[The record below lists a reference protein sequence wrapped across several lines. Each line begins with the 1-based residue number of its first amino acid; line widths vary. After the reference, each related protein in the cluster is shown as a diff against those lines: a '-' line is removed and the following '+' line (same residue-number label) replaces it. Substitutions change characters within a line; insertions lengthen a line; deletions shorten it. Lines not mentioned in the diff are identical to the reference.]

1 MKIIKIKNLP
11 EFDGHHSVV
20 ALKDPKTGLKGFI
33 AFHKNSKN
41 IPSFGAT
48 RLWKYRNEKE
58 AIRDALRLSK
68 LMSYKSAMAGLK
80 YGGAK
85 ATIVK
90 NDKYPKDKVL
100 KKYATELNKLSGRFI
115 TGADVGI
122 DLSDVKNMKAVS
134 RYIVGVKS
142 NPAKY
147 TALGIF
153 VSVETLCEE
162 AFGTPNIK
170 GRTFA
175 IQGAGTIGYEFLK
188 LIYKRAKK
196 VYISD
201 TNKERTKFIK
211 NLFPKVTIV
220 APDKIHK
227 QLVDIYMPCALS
239 HSLNKKT
246 IKYLRCKII
255 VGAANNQLES
265 KSVAEEI
272 HKKGI
277 LYGPDYV
284 VNAGGLISVVDE
296 YENKDFN
303 AKRIEKK
310 VKNIKNTL
318 IKIIKASKEENISP
332 AQIADLMA
340 EKIIN
345 KTK

>member
-1 MKIIKIKNLP
+1 MKTEIKNLP
-11 EFDGHHSVV
+11 EFDGHHSVISI
-20 ALKDPKTGLKGFI
+20 KDPNTGLKGFI
-33 AFHKNSKN
+33 AFHKNSKY

-48 RLWKYRNEKE
+48 RIWKYKNEKE

-85 ATIVK
+85 ATIIK
-90 NDKYPKDKVL
+90 NEKYSKDKML
-100 KKYATELNKLSGRFI
+100 EKYAKELNKLSGRFI

-122 DLSDVKNMKAVS
+122 DLNDVKNMKTVS
-134 RYIVGVKS
+134 RYIVGVNS

-153 VSVETLCEE
+153 VSMETLCKEV
-162 AFGTPNIK
+162 FGTSHIK

-175 IQGAGTIGYEFLK
+175 IQGAGTIGHEFLK
-188 LIYKRAKK
+188 LIYKKAKK
-196 VYISD
+196 IYISD
-201 TNKERTKFIK
+201 TNTERTKFIK
-211 NLFPKVTIV
+211 KLFPKVTIIT
-220 APDKIHK
+220 PDKIQK

-239 HSLNKKT
+239 HSLNKRTLKD
-246 IKYLRCKII
+246 LRCKII

-265 KSVAEEI
+265 KKIGNEI
-272 HKKGI
+272 HNKGI

-284 VNAGGLISVVDE
+284 VNSGGLISVVDE

-310 VKNIKNTL
+310 VRNIKNTL
-318 IKIIKASKEENISP
+318 KKIVANSKKENRPP
-332 AQIADLMA
+332 AEVADMMA